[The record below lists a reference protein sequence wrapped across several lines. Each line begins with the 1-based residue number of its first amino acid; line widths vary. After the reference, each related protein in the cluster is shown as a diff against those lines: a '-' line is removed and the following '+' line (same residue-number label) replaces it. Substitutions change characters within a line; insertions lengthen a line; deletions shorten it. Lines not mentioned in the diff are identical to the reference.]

1 MNRRRRR
8 LVGLALIGTGFACI
22 TVLHLLHGLW
32 ADLAPWQ
39 HRLSEYANARA
50 GVLMTAAFTCL
61 GLALL
66 TLAPVVVPMGR
77 TMRAALRVGGVGL
90 LLAGVFRTGVA
101 EAGATADAMHGA
113 TSSTATVAMI
123 GAVVLSRRRVLG
135 AIAVL
140 LGAVSPVAHG
150 TVVAGLAQRL
160 LWTVLLL
167 WCVLAARSGR
177 TDISALSARSETI
190 DA

>member
-1 MNRRRRR
+1 MNRPRRR
-8 LVGLALIGTGFACI
+8 LVGVALIGTGSACI
-22 TVLHLLHGLW
+22 AVLHLLHGMW

-39 HRLSEYANARA
+39 HRLSEYANDRV
-50 GVLMTAAFTCL
+50 GVLMTVAFTSL

-66 TLAPVVVPMGR
+66 ALAPVVVPTGR

-90 LLAGVFRTGVA
+90 LLAGVFRTGVS
-101 EAGATADAMHGA
+101 EAGATADALHGI
-113 TSSTATVAMI
+113 TSSAATVAMI
-123 GAVVLSRRRVLG
+123 AAVVLSRRRVLG
-135 AIAVL
+135 ALALL

-160 LWTVLLL
+160 LWAILLL
-167 WCVLAARSGR
+167 WCVVATRSGR
-177 TDISALSARSETI
+177 TDVSALSAPSETI